1 MECAQVKY
9 KVVHKLKTKFPVQKM
24 CRLLG
29 ISRSG
34 YYQWLIKQ
42 QQGAVDR
49 DMLIARHIKECQ
61 DQVRYTYGYRR
72 VQIWLLGET
81 GLNINHKA
89 VLRIMNK
96 YSLCSRVH
104 RGRRY
109 NGFAQAT
116 YRYENKLQRNFQSVQ
131 PNLKWVTDITQ
142 FRTISGI
149 LYLSAIK
156 DLYDGSIVGFMVGK
170 NCKTA
175 LVLETLKQAI
185 THVPKGNTAGLTIH
199 SDQGCQYTSYEY
211 HKLLDEKHIQPSM
224 SRPGTPI
231 DNAPIESFFSTIKVE
246 WLQDT
251 SKMTMNHVNKEIME
265 YITFYNNVRIKSD
278 SGMPPLEKR
287 RLAA

>member
-1 MECAQVKY
+1 
-9 KVVHKLKTKFPVQKM
+9 M

-29 ISRSG
+29 IARSG
-34 YYQWLIKQ
+34 YYQWLLKQ
-42 QQGAVDR
+42 QRESVDT
-49 DMLIARHIKECQ
+49 DLLIAKHIKNCQ
-61 DQVRYTYGYRR
+61 DHTRYTYGYRR
-72 VQIWLLGET
+72 VQIWLLRET
-81 GLNINHKA
+81 GLIINHKT

-116 YRYENKLQRNFQSVQ
+116 YRYENKLQRKFSAVR

-142 FRTISGI
+142 FRTINGI

-156 DLYDGSIVGFMVGK
+156 DLFDGSIVGFMVGK

-175 LVLETLKQAI
+175 LVLDTLKQAI
-185 THVPKGNTAGLTIH
+185 TYVPEGRTAGLTIH

-211 HKLLDEKHIQPSM
+211 HKFLDENTIVPSM

-231 DNAPIESFFSTIKVE
+231 DNAPMESFFSTIKVE
-246 WLQDT
+246 WLPDT
-251 SKMTMNHVNKEIME
+251 SKMTINHVNKEIME
-265 YITFYNNVRIKSD
+265 YITFYNNERIKSD

-287 RLAA
+287 ELAA